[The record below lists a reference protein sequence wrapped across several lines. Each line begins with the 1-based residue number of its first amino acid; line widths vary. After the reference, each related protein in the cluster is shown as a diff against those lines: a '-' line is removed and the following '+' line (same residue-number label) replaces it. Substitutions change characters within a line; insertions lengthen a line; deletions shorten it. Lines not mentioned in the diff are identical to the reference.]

1 VPYLQETLKTAPKSD
16 KAVLLTT
23 KAALLSGNV
32 EAAQKAL
39 QDHDQGHFED
49 VDDENFREV
58 NALWERATRAMEKA
72 EQASKLEEQDTKRR
86 KRHS

>member
-1 VPYLQETLKTAPKSD
+1 MPYLQETLKTAPKSD

-49 VDDENFREV
+49 VDNENFREV
-58 NALWERATRAMEKA
+58 NALWERAIRAMEK
-72 EQASKLEEQDTKRR
+72 EASKLEEQDTKRR

>member
-49 VDDENFREV
+49 VDNENFREV
-58 NALWERATRAMEKA
+58 NALWERAIRAMEK
-72 EQASKLEEQDTKRR
+72 EASKLEEQDTKRR